1 MKINLVMMKGN
12 WLILMYKPRGPDPSW
27 NTTFMEHQSLLC
39 TNYSVGSFS
48 PDLPIPPSGFPVAS
62 LGRPV
67 HSGSVDFPGT
77 KEEPFLVI

>member
-1 MKINLVMMKGN
+1 MKINLVRKKGS
-12 WLILMYKPRGPDPSW
+12 WLILMYNPRGPAPIW
-27 NTTFMEHQSLLC
+27 NATFMEHQSLLC
-39 TNYSVGSFS
+39 SNYSVGSFS
-48 PDLPIPPSGFPVAS
+48 PDIPILPGGFPVAS